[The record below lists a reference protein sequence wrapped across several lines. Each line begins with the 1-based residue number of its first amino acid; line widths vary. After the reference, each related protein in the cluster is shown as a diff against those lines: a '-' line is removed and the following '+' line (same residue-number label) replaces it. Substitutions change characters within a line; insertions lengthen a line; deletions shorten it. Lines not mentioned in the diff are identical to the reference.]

1 MQNHLTTSQ
10 RRALWALSL
19 AYFIQAT
26 GSLSVAGSLGSI
38 SQEWGIS
45 DAQSARLLS
54 IFGLTF
60 ALGAPLAQV
69 PFGKLMRRTQV
80 LAGML
85 VFGLGAFIF
94 AIAPDYKVL
103 VASRIVMGLGASLI
117 GPVLVALGAELVAPK
132 ERGSAIATILRGVAM
147 ASMVGIPLATW
158 VASAW
163 GARLLFMLV
172 TLVSL
177 VTAAGVW
184 ILVPN
189 EVKGADIHL
198 RQVARV
204 LTEGKTLTAFL
215 VVFFITSG
223 VYDMYAFISP
233 IIRDRWQG
241 DISSVSIALAVI
253 GIAGIVGNLFVTR
266 AARHYSAEQLL
277 VAGLTLLV
285 ADMLIIIL
293 LPAQLSLLYILLVV
307 WAFSTDLLA
316 LVPLMASEPNGI
328 EKLRELAV

>member
-1 MQNHLTTSQ
+1 
-10 RRALWALSL
+10 
-19 AYFIQAT
+19 
-26 GSLSVAGSLGSI
+26 
-38 SQEWGIS
+38 
-45 DAQSARLLS
+45 
-54 IFGLTF
+54 
-60 ALGAPLAQV
+60 
-69 PFGKLMRRTQV
+69 
-80 LAGML
+80 
-85 VFGLGAFIF
+85 
-94 AIAPDYKVL
+94 
-103 VASRIVMGLGASLI
+103 
-117 GPVLVALGAELVAPK
+117 
-132 ERGSAIATILRGVAM
+132 M

>member
-1 MQNHLTTSQ
+1 
-10 RRALWALSL
+10 
-19 AYFIQAT
+19 
-26 GSLSVAGSLGSI
+26 
-38 SQEWGIS
+38 
-45 DAQSARLLS
+45 
-54 IFGLTF
+54 
-60 ALGAPLAQV
+60 
-69 PFGKLMRRTQV
+69 MRRTQV

-132 ERGSAIATILRGVAM
+132 ERGSAIATILLGVSM

-172 TLVSL
+172 
-177 VTAAGVW
+177 
-184 ILVPN
+184 VPN

-253 GIAGIVGNLFVTR
+253 GIADIVGNLFVTR

>member
-1 MQNHLTTSQ
+1 M
-10 RRALWALSL
+10 
-19 AYFIQAT
+19 
-26 GSLSVAGSLGSI
+26 
-38 SQEWGIS
+38 
-45 DAQSARLLS
+45 
-54 IFGLTF
+54 
-60 ALGAPLAQV
+60 
-69 PFGKLMRRTQV
+69 
-80 LAGML
+80 
-85 VFGLGAFIF
+85 
-94 AIAPDYKVL
+94 
-103 VASRIVMGLGASLI
+103 
-117 GPVLVALGAELVAPK
+117 
-132 ERGSAIATILRGVAM
+132 
-147 ASMVGIPLATW
+147 
-158 VASAW
+158 
-163 GARLLFMLV
+163 
-172 TLVSL
+172 
-177 VTAAGVW
+177 
-184 ILVPN
+184 
-189 EVKGADIHL
+189 
-198 RQVARV
+198 
-204 LTEGKTLTAFL
+204 
-215 VVFFITSG
+215 VFFITSG